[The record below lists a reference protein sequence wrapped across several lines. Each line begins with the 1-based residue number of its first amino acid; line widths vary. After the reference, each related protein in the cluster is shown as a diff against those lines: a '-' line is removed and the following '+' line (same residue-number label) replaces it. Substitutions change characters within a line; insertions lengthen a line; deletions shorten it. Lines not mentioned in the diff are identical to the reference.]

1 LVAAV
6 AMKALFCHDHVFA
19 LDGTG
24 KVYSSGQFSASIWD
38 RYLEVFDALIVAGR
52 CRRLSEPEATAGLNL
67 ASRPG
72 VSFVFLPNLASFAG
86 LMWRRIEAKRILAE
100 AMKGAD
106 AVIVRL
112 PSEIGVLGARLAR
125 TLAKPVAV
133 EAAGCAWDGLWHYGT
148 WRAKAYAPLRT
159 WQMRREVGK
168 ADFAL
173 YVTRQ
178 FLQRRYPTRGHA
190 VAVSDVEI
198 GAVDPAVLERRLARI
213 EQRSSPLVLGLIGA
227 IGNEIKGVRTV
238 LEALARTRDAL
249 PPFEFRVLGPGD
261 ARPWHELATRHG
273 LADAVRFCGV
283 LPSGAAVFDW
293 LDEVDIYLQPS
304 FKEGL
309 PRAMVEAMSRAC
321 PALGSTAGGIPEL
334 ISADC
339 LHRPGGVPQLGRLLV
354 RAATDPDWQR
364 AQAKRN
370 FQQACAYAAEVLD
383 ARRRAFWRDFRASV
397 AHGRDGDRR
406 T

>member
-1 LVAAV
+1 
-6 AMKALFCHDHVFA
+6 MNALFCHDHVFA
-19 LDGTG
+19 LESTG
-24 KVYSSGQFSASIWD
+24 KVYSSGQFSAPIWD
-38 RYLEVFDALIVAGR
+38 RYLEVFDTLTVVGR
-52 CRRLSEPEATAGLNL
+52 CRPLLEGESTAGLNL

-72 VSFVFLPNLASFAG
+72 VTFVFLPNLASIAG

-100 AMKGAD
+100 TMKAAD

-112 PSEIGVLGARLAR
+112 PSEIGVLGAKLAR
-125 TLAKPVAV
+125 TLEKPAAV
-133 EAAGCAWDGLWHYGT
+133 EVAGCPWDGLWHYGT
-148 WRAKAYAPLRT
+148 WQAKAYAPLRT
-159 WQMRREVGK
+159 WQMRRELGK
-168 ADFAL
+168 AAFAL

-178 FLQRRYPTRGHA
+178 FLQRRYPTRGHG

-198 GAVDPAVLERRLARI
+198 GAIDPRVLDRRLMRI
-213 EQRSSPLVLGLIGA
+213 EQRSAPLVLGLIGA

-261 ARPWHELATRHG
+261 ARPWQELAARRG

-339 LHRPGGVPQLGRLLV
+339 LHRPGDAAQLGRLLI
-354 RAATDPDWQR
+354 RAAGDSDWQR
-364 AQAKRN
+364 NQATRN
-370 FQQACAYAAEVLD
+370 FQHAGAYAADVLD
-383 ARRRAFWRDFRASV
+383 ARRRAFWHEFSNDV
-397 AHGRDGDRR
+397 THGQGGCRR
-406 T
+406 SNAPPP

>member
-1 LVAAV
+1 
-6 AMKALFCHDHVFA
+6 MKALFCHDHVFA
-19 LDGTG
+19 LDGAG
-24 KVYSSGQFSASIWD
+24 NVYSSGQFSASIWD
-38 RYLEVFDALIVAGR
+38 RYLEVFDTLTVAGR
-52 CRRLSEPEATAGLNL
+52 CRRLPGTEATAGLNL

-72 VSFVFLPNLASFAG
+72 VSFVFLPNLASIAG
-86 LMWRRIEAKRILAE
+86 LLWRRIEAQRILAAAVKE
-100 AMKGAD
+100 AD

-148 WRAKAYAPLRT
+148 WQGKAYAPLRT
-159 WQMRREVGK
+159 WQMRRELGK

-178 FLQRRYPTRGHA
+178 FLQGRYPTRGHA

-198 GAVDPAVLERRLARI
+198 GALEPRVLERRLARI
-213 EQRSSPLVLGLIGA
+213 ERRSAPLVLGLIGA

-261 ARPWHELATRHG
+261 PRPWQDLAARHG
-273 LADAVRFCGV
+273 LADAVRFCGI
-283 LPSGAAVFDW
+283 LPSGAAVFAW
-293 LDEVDIYLQPS
+293 LDEIDIYLQPS

-334 ISADC
+334 VAPDC
-339 LHRPGGVPQLGRLLV
+339 LHRPGDATQLGRLLI
-354 RAATDPDWQR
+354 RAATDTSWQR
-364 AQAKRN
+364 EQAQRN
-370 FQQACAYAAEVLD
+370 FEHAGAYTGEVLD
-383 ARRRAFWRDFRASV
+383 ARRRAFWRDFGNDVIRAKNE
-397 AHGRDGDRR
+397 RRR
-406 T
+406 TGVLSP